1 MISVHTPT
9 VIPSAA
15 HRREAVSSVAQRA
28 AREALEVREARIDE
42 VVQQSFPAS
51 DPPSWNMG
59 VADPDTWRA

>member
-1 MISVHTPT
+1 MISVHIPT
-9 VIPSAA
+9 VISST

-28 AREALEVREARIDE
+28 AREALEVREARIDD